1 MIKRAI
7 TKKTVITDAA
17 EETTEEVTPKV
28 AAKKIIKKP
37 AKPVVK
43 PVEEPE
49 EDILEDEL
57 EEDEVEDETEDEVED
72 ETEDDVT
79 EEADSDE
86 DSDEDDSD
94 EDEEDSDEDDDDDE
108 DSDEDDEEEDSDDDD
123 DSDEDDDE
131 EEESKPVKKS
141 KNKAKAKVAK
151 KEKKEKEVEPDTP
164 ARALAKAAKENGLAG
179 PAKGRRLYDEAYA
192 DTETVDTRSANK
204 EENLNSFVSRLEENG
219 LNFVFDGCKF
229 ATEKRAVAAAILES
243 LEQSVLDCLFIKGTG
258 FGFLNGRLDA
268 KSVDPKVYPVIKGGN
283 MTTPVIKGSHYMV
296 TLRNAEFEKTVGLT
310 YRDENN
316 SSEVSFPVKDNGDG
330 TYTVLRNGINV
341 KKGDIVDANGKIKKS
356 TTKKVAKK
364 KK

>member
-7 TKKTVITDAA
+7 TKKAVVTED
-17 EETTEEVTPKV
+17 TTEAVEEITPKP
-28 AAKKIIKKP
+28 AKKIIKKAP
-37 AKPVVK
+37 KPIAKPV
-43 PVEEPE
+43 EPE
-49 EDILEDEL
+49 EELDEDILEDEP
-57 EEDEVEDETEDEVED
+57 EEELDEDEAVDEVEDEAEEVES
-72 ETEDDVT
+72 E
-79 EEADSDE
+79 
-86 DSDEDDSD
+86 EDDS
-94 EDEEDSDEDDDDDE
+94 
-108 DSDEDDEEEDSDDDD
+108 DDEEEDSDDDD
-123 DSDEDDDE
+123 DSDEDDDSDD
-131 EEESKPVKKS
+131 EEESDEEEDSDDDDSDEDDDSEDEDEDEPKPVKK
-141 KNKAKAKVAK
+141 NKTKAAK

-179 PAKGRRLYDEAYA
+179 PAKGRRLYDKAYA

-268 KSVDPKVYPVIKGGN
+268 KSVEPKLYPVIKGGN

-330 TYTVLRNGINV
+330 TYTVLRNGISV
-341 KKGDIVDANGKIKKS
+341 KKGDIVDGNGEIKKK
-356 TTKKVAKK
+356 TTGKKVAKK
-364 KK
+364 K

>member
-7 TKKTVITDAA
+7 TKKAVVTEDTEAV
-17 EETTEEVTPKV
+17 EEITPKP
-28 AAKKIIKKP
+28 AKKIIKKAP
-37 AKPVVK
+37 KPIAKPV
-43 PVEEPE
+43 EPE
-49 EDILEDEL
+49 EELDEDIIEDEL
-57 EEDEVEDETEDEVED
+57 DEDEAEDEVEDEVAEEVDSEEESDEA
-72 ETEDDVT
+72 EDDSDD
-79 EEADSDE
+79 EEDSD
-86 DSDEDDSD
+86 DEDDSD
-94 EDEEDSDEDDDDDE
+94 EDDDSDDE
-108 DSDEDDEEEDSDDDD
+108 DEPKS
-123 DSDEDDDE
+123 
-131 EEESKPVKKS
+131 VKK
-141 KNKAKAKVAK
+141 NKTKTKSA
-151 KEKKEKEVEPDTP
+151 KKEKEVEPDTP

-179 PAKGRRLYDEAYA
+179 PAKGRRLYDKAYA

-204 EENLNSFVSRLEENG
+204 EENLNSFVNRLEENG

-268 KSVDPKVYPVIKGGN
+268 KSVEPKLYPVIKGGN

-296 TLRNAEFEKTVGLT
+296 TLRNAEFEKSVGLT

-341 KKGDIVDANGKIKKS
+341 KKGDIVDGNGKIKKK
-356 TTKKVAKK
+356 TTGKKVAKK
-364 KK
+364 K